1 MPSSKSNHLLHIW
14 IHRKTLREEM
24 DIPISLFK
32 DCWKVHLHKSA
43 CTNPQQH
50 NCQKRMEIEQCRLKK
65 AMKKKPHVKKTN
77 NHRLIRTEFDL
88 IFTISCFF

>member
-65 AMKKKPHVKKTN
+65 AMKKKNPRQENKQSQINKN
-77 NHRLIRTEFDL
+77 RI
-88 IFTISCFF
+88 